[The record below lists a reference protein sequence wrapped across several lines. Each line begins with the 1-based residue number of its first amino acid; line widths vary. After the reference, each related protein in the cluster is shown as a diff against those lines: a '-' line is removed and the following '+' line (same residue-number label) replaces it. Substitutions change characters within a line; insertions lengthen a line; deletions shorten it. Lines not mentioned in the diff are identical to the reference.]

1 MFLNLDG
8 LQLQQQMECIRKPV
22 NQGMFLSRHV
32 EAQKLKRG
40 LLDVGNVT
48 GWNALHLAVAGKHQN
63 AWGPQGILKVWW
75 IQFWRIARIFPQ
87 WVPDPL
93 VIMKVILSLFHSCLF
108 MYLLLEHMLEGFL
121 SHAAFSTD

>member
-1 MFLNLDG
+1 MVSKLDG

-22 NQGMFLSRHV
+22 NQGMFWPRHV

-63 AWGPQGILKVWW
+63 AWGSQGVLKVWW
-75 IQFWRIARIFPQ
+75 IQVSRIARVFPQ
-87 WVPDPL
+87 WVLDLL
-93 VIMKVILSLFHSCLF
+93 VFKLF
-108 MYLLLEHMLEGFL
+108 
-121 SHAAFSTD
+121 